1 MSSFTLA
8 EVREALAMS
17 PKKALEMPSSFAP
30 AAVMVLVYPKNGEH
44 CVLLNKR
51 SQVVA
56 AHKGEIAFPGGRRD
70 ETDESLLDTALR
82 ETDEE
87 MGIRREDVE
96 VLGELDDVATNSDYL
111 ISPFVGTIPYPY
123 PFEPSEREVAEVIE
137 IPVSSLQ
144 DESTRRHEVRF
155 VGGMP
160 AGGVAYAYE
169 GHLVFGA
176 TAIIVERF
184 LEVLD
189 RAADRET

>member
-137 IPVSSLQ
+137 IPVSALQ

-169 GHLVFGA
+169 GYLVFGA